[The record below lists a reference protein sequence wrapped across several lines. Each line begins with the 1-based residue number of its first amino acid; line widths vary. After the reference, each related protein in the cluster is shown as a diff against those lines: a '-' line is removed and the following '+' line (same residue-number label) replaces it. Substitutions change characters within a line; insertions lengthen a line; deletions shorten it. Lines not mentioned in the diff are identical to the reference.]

1 MNAKAS
7 ESPQEPIGEVLRK
20 RRVEILNKGLREMAK
35 LLDIAP
41 AHLTDLEKGRRKPS
55 EELLVKIALRYG
67 IAEAGLRA
75 GWQRA
80 EAVVAEVANQDATT
94 AAKVPEFL
102 RTARGLTNE
111 QWDRLIQQARNLADK
126 QGKRP
131 GK

>member
-1 MNAKAS
+1 MTTKAS
-7 ESPQEPIGEVLRK
+7 EGPQEPIGDVLRK
-20 RRVEILNKGLREMAK
+20 RRVDILNKGLREMAK

-55 EELLVKIALRYG
+55 EELLIKIALHYG
-67 IAEAGLRA
+67 IAEAELRA

-80 EAVVAEVANQDATT
+80 EAVVAEVANQNATT

-111 QWDRLIQQARNLADK
+111 QWDDLIQQARKLADK
-126 QGKRP
+126 QGKKR